1 MSSAPAQPPAQEPA
15 QGPAQEPGR
24 ARRVVLVVGSGRSGT
39 SVMAGTLRTLGLHVP
54 QPEVV
59 ADATNPKGFGEPQWA
74 VDLHHEL
81 LRRSNV
87 QVSDARPQAWL
98 EAGRVSADHA
108 VRERVTTW
116 LAEQLRAGDELVVK
130 DPRAAWFL
138 GLWRAAAA
146 RNDATS
152 SYVTML
158 RPVTEVV
165 GSKQAYY
172 GADQNGVTRTA
183 AWINMMLHTERA
195 TRGEQR
201 AFVRYADMLAD
212 WTVPVFRIGD
222 RFDLHA
228 VRTAMANDIREVH
241 SFIDP
246 TLRRVTLT
254 WDDVEVPARLRD
266 LADETWQALDGLA
279 DEGGDTP
286 AAHESFDQLRVA
298 YADMYAEAEA
308 FAHSTALAARRE
320 GARSAPPVPA
330 PTSRIDAVPHAVRAL
345 VPPAAR
351 TRIRKALGRER

>member
-1 MSSAPAQPPAQEPA
+1 MSST
-15 QGPAQEPGR
+15 PGR
-24 ARRVVLVVGSGRSGT
+24 SSAQQPDQPRRIVFVVGSGRSGT

-59 ADATNPKGFGEPQWA
+59 ADATNPKGFGEPQWV
-74 VDLHHEL
+74 VDLHQEL
-81 LRRSNV
+81 LQRSNV
-87 QVSDARPQAWL
+87 QVSDARPNAWL

-108 VRERVTTW
+108 VRERVSGW
-116 LAEQLRAGDELVVK
+116 LAGQLSSADELVVK
-130 DPRAAWFL
+130 DPRASWFL
-138 GLWRAAAA
+138 GLWRAAAD

-165 GSKQAYY
+165 GSKNAYY
-172 GADQNGVTRTA
+172 DARQSGVTRTA

-212 WTVPVFRIGD
+212 WTVPVFRIGHD
-222 RFDLHA
+222 FDLHA
-228 VRTAMANDIREVH
+228 VKTAMANDIREVH

-254 WDDVEVPARLRD
+254 WDDVAVPARLRD
-266 LADETWQALDGLA
+266 LADETWHALDGLA
-279 DEGGDTP
+279 EEGGDDA
-286 AAHESFDQLRVA
+286 AAHETCDQLRVA

-308 FAHSTALAARRE
+308 FAHSTTLAARRE
-320 GARSAPPVPA
+320 GARSAAAAPA
-330 PTSRIDAVPHAVRAL
+330 PARRVERVPHAVRAM